1 MTQFEMERAR
11 MVRRQLA
18 RRGIRD
24 HRVLDAMSSVPREQF
39 VRPDLQ
45 RLAYQDSALPISS
58 GQTISQPY
66 IVALMAEALELRPE
80 DRVLEIGTGSGYAAA
95 VLSRLAREVHT
106 VERLA
111 TLADSARECLDRLCY
126 GNVTVHVGD
135 GSLGLP
141 EHAPYDA
148 ITVAAGGPSVPEP
161 LQRQLADGGRL
172 VVPVGPAASLQ
183 TLVRVRRTRRGFE
196 EERLAD
202 VRFVPLVGKA
212 GWNEGEG

>member
-1 MTQFEMERAR
+1 MTQFEKERAR

-24 HRVLDAMSSVPREQF
+24 QRVLDAMSTVPREQF

-45 RLAYQDSALPISS
+45 QLAYQDSALPISR

-106 VERLA
+106 MERLEA
-111 TLADSARECLDRLCY
+111 LANGARECLDRLGYC
-126 GNVTVHVGD
+126 NVTVHVGD

-148 ITVAAGGPSVPEP
+148 ITVAAGGPTVPEP
-161 LQRQLADGGRL
+161 LQRQLAERGRL

-183 TLVRVRRTRRGFE
+183 TLVRVRRTSRGFE
-196 EERLAD
+196 KEHLAD